1 MEFFIALFGGIF
13 LLAKFAFRKSKENE
27 ITRKDQRW
35 EASRQP
41 LTERLK
47 ATEEDDAAVSA
58 MKSWSSEDLYAL
70 LEDDLTEIFGE
81 GFRDV
86 VPLDNPKC
94 RDFRPF
100 SSPYTWRGK
109 REVYTREAYLSY
121 WITHLLYAK
130 RGKLR
135 TLYGTF
141 DLNVSVGNPE
151 INIRMCEAIQ
161 RNLRENGTDVH
172 LEVELEPGIADRSRK
187 YLRGRVLARETQHR
201 YWEGR
206 PLESIREL
214 NPCKTDVPRTI
225 INRNFTE

>member
-13 LLAKFAFRKSKENE
+13 LLARFALRKSKESG
-27 ITRKDQRW
+27 IARGDRSW
-35 EASRQP
+35 EEQRQP
-41 LTERLK
+41 LAERLK

-70 LEDDLTEIFGE
+70 LEDDLIWIFGD
-81 GFRDV
+81 GFRDA

-94 RDFRPF
+94 RDFRPY
-100 SSPYTWRGK
+100 SSPYAWRGK

-121 WITHLLYAK
+121 WITQLLYAK
-130 RGKLR
+130 RGKFR
-135 TLYGTF
+135 TLHDTF
-141 DLNVSVGNPE
+141 GLNVSVGNPE

-187 YLRGRVLARETQHR
+187 YLRGRVRAKETQHR

-214 NPCKTDVPRTI
+214 NPRRTDVP
-225 INRNFTE
+225 

>member
-1 MEFFIALFGGIF
+1 MEFFIVLFGGIF
-13 LLAKFAFRKSKENE
+13 LLARFALRKSKESG
-27 ITRKDQRW
+27 IARGDRRW
-35 EASRQP
+35 EEQRQP
-41 LTERLK
+41 LAERLK
-47 ATEEDDAAVSA
+47 ATEEDDAAVA
-58 MKSWSSEDLYAL
+58 GMKSWSSEDLYAL
-70 LEDDLTEIFGE
+70 LEDDLIWIFGD
-81 GFRDV
+81 GFRDA

-100 SSPYTWRGK
+100 SSPYAWRGK

-121 WITHLLYAK
+121 WITQLLYAK

-135 TLYGTF
+135 TLHDTF
-141 DLNVSVGNPE
+141 GLNVSVGNPE

-187 YLRGRVLARETQHR
+187 YLRGRVRAKETQHR

-214 NPCKTDVPRTI
+214 NPRRTDVP
-225 INRNFTE
+225 